1 MKRIITIVTALG
13 IGLVGCGG
21 DDDTADSVADT
32 TVESTQDSSDESTEN
47 TSTDTTAEVSSEDM
61 SSEEMSSSAEP
72 AVEMSSD
79 DGASEG
85 ASGNGDPIRT
95 VDEIPKECRDEM
107 ASFLR
112 EIEPIVS
119 PIDWDTASI
128 SDFESIADDFT
139 EQTAEFEAASA
150 AAECNN
156 LVFEGGGE
164 FDLLVD
170 FAEQE
175 APGVVGFFEF
185 LEIMRAPS
193 AASDDGSAAGDSEAV
208 TLETCADGI
217 AFMEDLLAE
226 YDTIRD
232 VPASQ
237 LATFQ
242 QLPPVLSTCTAT
254 EAEFFSREDVDAFLD
269 E

>member
-13 IGLVGCGG
+13 IGLAGCGG
-21 DDDTADSVADT
+21 DDDAADSVADT
-32 TVESTQDSSDESTEN
+32 TVESTEN
-47 TSTDTTAEVSSEDM
+47 TSTDTTIEM
-61 SSEEMSSSAEP
+61 SSEESSEEMASGEMSSSAEP
-72 AVEMSSD
+72 VEEMSSD
-79 DGASEG
+79 DGTSEG

-119 PIDWDTASI
+119 PIDWETASI
-128 SDFESIADDFT
+128 ADFESIADDFT
-139 EQTAEFEAASA
+139 AQTAEFEAASA
-150 AAECNN
+150 AAECND
-156 LVFEGGGE
+156 LVFEEGGE
-164 FDLLVD
+164 FELLVD